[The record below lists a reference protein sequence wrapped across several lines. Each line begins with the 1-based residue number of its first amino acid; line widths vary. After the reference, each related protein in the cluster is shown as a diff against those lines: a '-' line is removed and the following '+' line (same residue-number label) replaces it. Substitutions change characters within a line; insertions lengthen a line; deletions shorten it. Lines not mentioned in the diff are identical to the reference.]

1 MHIAFTSNL
10 GTNAGI
16 MAIHG
21 LGYPVSIEGA
31 ARYWR
36 KDLVVQKRLYPEM
49 KTSTVIAWRR
59 NIPYSVAVSRFI
71 EEIKDFEI

>member
-1 MHIAFTSNL
+1 
-10 GTNAGI
+10 
-16 MAIHG
+16 
-21 LGYPVSIEGA
+21 
-31 ARYWR
+31 
-36 KDLVVQKRLYPEM
+36 M